1 MTKPWSLSSRIS
13 GKILQSGWRLYGI
26 RFKSTRNYHM
36 NPTHSESMRIGVHLG
51 RLPVRGDILKEYR
64 KQKNVNGPK
73 A

>member
-1 MTKPWSLSSRIS
+1 
-13 GKILQSGWRLYGI
+13 
-26 RFKSTRNYHM
+26 
-36 NPTHSESMRIGVHLG
+36 MRIGVHLG